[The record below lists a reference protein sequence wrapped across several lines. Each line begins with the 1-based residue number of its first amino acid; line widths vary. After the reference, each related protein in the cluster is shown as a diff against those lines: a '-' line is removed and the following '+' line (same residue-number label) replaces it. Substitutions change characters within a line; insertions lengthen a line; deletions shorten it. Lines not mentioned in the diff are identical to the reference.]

1 MTLKTFFPVL
11 INSFNS
17 CLFISLILLSFFEP
31 FVFYYQITT
40 KDTLV
45 FYGLIPFLNS
55 LLSIAIIYLLNRFLS
70 KHKYL
75 HTYQESQ
82 HIVLIIIAFIT
93 GFSCLFINTTIGS
106 IFFGLIVLI
115 LTALKIKD
123 FIHTIAQMLPAN
135 RLVTPKDLGE
145 FFSFFIDLII
155 FFTVINLIFRVPHYS
170 YSHGTDFNIDSSID
184 YIFNTLYF
192 TVVTMTTV
200 GYGDYTPTS
209 YLGKMLVVVECL
221 TSYIMFGL
229 MIGIISRGVE
239 FGNNKTLPPSKNNS
253 EK

>member
-1 MTLKTFFPVL
+1 MFLKPFFPVL

-31 FVFYYQITT
+31 FVFYYQLTT
-40 KDTLV
+40 ADTFI

-55 LLSIAIIYLLNRFLS
+55 LLSILIIYLLNRFLS
-70 KHKYL
+70 KHHYL
-75 HTYQESQ
+75 HTYQEKQ
-82 HIVLIIIAFIT
+82 HIALLIIAFIT
-93 GFSCLFINTTIGS
+93 GFCCLFINTSTGS
-106 IFFGLIVLI
+106 VFFGLIVLT
-115 LTALKIKD
+115 LTILKIKD
-123 FIHTIAQMLPAN
+123 FIRTIAKMLPAN
-135 RLVTPKDLGE
+135 HLVTPKDLSE

-170 YSHGTDFNIDSSID
+170 YPTASDFNIDSSID
-184 YIFNTLYF
+184 YIFNTFYF

-229 MIGIISRGVE
+229 MIGIISRGIE
-239 FGNNKTLPPSKNNS
+239 FKK
-253 EK
+253 EKINDIIKK